1 MELTGQN
8 NDMIVLILYQQEM
21 FLSLLAFKENIKLI
35 LVLCQDEDKKQQL
48 IINCVEGRK
57 MKLFLP
63 DKFKTIYRKLFVYS
77 YNC

>member
-1 MELTGQN
+1 MELTGQ
-8 NDMIVLILYQQEM
+8 LILYQQEM

-63 DKFKTIYRKLFVYS
+63 DKFNQKM
-77 YNC
+77 